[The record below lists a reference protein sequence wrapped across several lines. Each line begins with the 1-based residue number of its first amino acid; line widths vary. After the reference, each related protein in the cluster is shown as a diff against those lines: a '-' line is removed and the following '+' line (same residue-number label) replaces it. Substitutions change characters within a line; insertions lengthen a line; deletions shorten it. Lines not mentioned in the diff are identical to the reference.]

1 MGFLYKEILPPV
13 RFKNTFTRL
22 RQKKNWPTHS
32 STITANEANKF
43 RRYLKKKK
51 RGWLLSNSMT
61 WGTSLW
67 RVNNLILPWLM
78 LFLRLGDFFF
88 NHKKE
93 MANDH
98 VVSTNHA
105 RSRFFFRELYI
116 LNSKTKT
123 KFMVK
128 LSKF

>member
-1 MGFLYKEILPPV
+1 
-13 RFKNTFTRL
+13 
-22 RQKKNWPTHS
+22 
-32 STITANEANKF
+32 
-43 RRYLKKKK
+43 
-51 RGWLLSNSMT
+51 MT

-105 RSRFFFRELYI
+105 RSRFFFSRTIHFKQQNENKVYGKIIKILAREWYKDDE
-116 LNSKTKT
+116 NKKYSYE
-123 KFMVK
+123 F
-128 LSKF
+128 